1 METRA
6 ERKGQPPEPDAPAV
20 PSPHEADELDPER
33 DAGFDEDDLELDED
47 VTGEEAKRADG
58 A

>member
-1 METRA
+1 MDTRA

-20 PSPHEADELDPER
+20 PSPHEADER